1 MKKAKDLG
9 ATAMMISGVS
19 NSDAAS
25 RTTVGAGY
33 ARGLVDL
40 AVRLGAD
47 RTALLARCG
56 IAPEDLADQDNR
68 VPMANY
74 VALMRT
80 AKMMTGEPALALLY
94 GQSIDLSELS
104 VVGLIARAS
113 ETMLEA
119 FHQIN
124 RYGKLVIE
132 VEGLGFEDR
141 FQLHPDGAGGLW
153 LVDTRK
159 NPNDFPELT
168 ESTFAR
174 MICNSNEFDD
184 ASRSY
189 IKAVH
194 VTHAAP
200 AHEAAYVRIL
210 RRPIT
215 FNADKNAIQLAAGW
229 ANLRVARA
237 SRYVFGIF
245 SERAER
251 LLADLESTLTVRG
264 QVERHMIPLLHTGE
278 LCIDL
283 IAGKMAL
290 SRQTLYR
297 KLKTEG
303 VTFETVLDELRCRMA
318 LHYLDGQKV
327 SVNETAYLVGFSDPS
342 AFSRAFKRWTG
353 SSPKHR
359 SAA

>member
-1 MKKAKDLG
+1 
-9 ATAMMISGVS
+9 MMISGVS
-19 NSDAAS
+19 RSDAAS
-25 RTTVGAGY
+25 RATVGAGY

-40 AVRLGAD
+40 AVKLGAD

-56 IAPEDLADQDNR
+56 VTATDLADQDNR

-80 AKMMTGEPALALLY
+80 AKMLANEPALGLLY

-113 ETMLEA
+113 ETMFEA
-119 FHQIN
+119 FQQIN

-141 FQLHPDGAGGLW
+141 FQLQPDGAGGLW
-153 LVDTRK
+153 LVDMRL
-159 NPNDFPELT
+159 NPNEFPELT

-174 MICNSNEFDD
+174 MICNTNEFDD
-184 ASRSY
+184 PSRSFV
-189 IKAVH
+189 KAVH

-200 AHEAAYVRIL
+200 AHHAAYGRIL
-210 RRPIT
+210 RRPVT
-215 FNADKNAIQLAAGW
+215 FGSDRNAIQLAAGW
-229 ANLRVARA
+229 ESLRVARA

-264 QVERHMIPLLHTGE
+264 QAERHMIPLLHTGE
-278 LCIDL
+278 LGIDV

-297 KLKTEG
+297 KLKAEG
-303 VTFETVLDELRCRMA
+303 VTFETILDELRCRMA

-353 SSPKHR
+353 ASPTHR
-359 SAA
+359 RAA